1 MLNERFTVVIDGQP
15 FSKLFQT
22 EDQFAKGWKSVLEMA
37 YGRTHASCRCPGKGE
52 RKLAI
57 KRRETTDYFHLARFA
72 GTGPEHANECRFYA
86 PAPERSGMQGYEIGV
101 VEEGDDG
108 TLRVRLARGLLEQAA
123 KGERADKG
131 VGIHKPAAS
140 LRKPVMTLL
149 GLLHLLWQ
157 EARLNV
163 WYPAMEGKRTSGLV
177 HSALRQ
183 TAGRIKVGRMML
195 SDVLLVSATPRSK
208 AEVSNEGVVLD
219 AVQRNRRVIAVSP
232 LARFD
237 KGKHDGVIFKLPL
250 AGPFGM
256 PYLNMPA
263 ELWQDTE
270 RRFKQELA
278 AWKRGE
284 RVMAIAQLN
293 VETGSSGARAQVL
306 DLALMHVSER
316 WIPLDSD
323 YESILEAKLFAAG
336 RRFEK
341 PLRYD
346 ADECEFF
353 PDFWLLDM
361 KQDFPLEV
369 FGMNTPEYLAQ
380 KARKTQWYDRVYGTE
395 GWWSWDATE
404 DSKEQRMR
412 ELPCTMPQVLRS
424 F

>member
-15 FSKLFQT
+15 FSKPFQT
-22 EDQFAKGWKSVLEMA
+22 EDQFAKGWKSVLEKA
-37 YGRTHASCRCPGKGE
+37 YGRTHATCRCPGKGE

-57 KRRETTDYFHLARFA
+57 KRRETTDDFHLARFA

-86 PAPERSGMQGYEIGV
+86 PAPERSGMQGYEQGV

-123 KGERADKG
+123 KGECADKG
-131 VGIHKPAAS
+131 MGIQKPTASTRKPA
-140 LRKPVMTLL
+140 MTLL

-163 WYPAMEGKRTSGLV
+163 WYPAMEGKRNNGLI

-183 TAGRIKVGRMML
+183 TASRIKVGRMTL

-208 AEVSNEGVVLD
+208 AEVTNEGVVLD
-219 AVQRNRRVIAVSP
+219 AIQRNRRAIAVSP

-237 KGKHDGVIFKLPL
+237 KNKHDGAVLKLPL

-256 PYLNMPA
+256 PYLSMPA
-263 ELWQDTE
+263 EVWADTG
-270 RRFKQELA
+270 RRFKQEIA
-278 AWKRGE
+278 AWKRGD
-284 RVMAIAQLN
+284 RVMVIAQLK
-293 VETGSSGARAQVL
+293 VELGKGNTGARAQVL

-323 YESILEAKLFAAG
+323 YESTLEARLFAAG

-361 KQDFPLEV
+361 EQDFPLEV
-369 FGMNTPEYLAQ
+369 FGMSTPEYLAQ
-380 KARKTQWYDRVYGTE
+380 KARKTQWYERVYGTD
-395 GWWSWDATE
+395 GWWSWNAAEEPDGPP
-404 DSKEQRMR
+404 ML
-412 ELPCTMPQVLRS
+412 ELLCL
-424 F
+424 